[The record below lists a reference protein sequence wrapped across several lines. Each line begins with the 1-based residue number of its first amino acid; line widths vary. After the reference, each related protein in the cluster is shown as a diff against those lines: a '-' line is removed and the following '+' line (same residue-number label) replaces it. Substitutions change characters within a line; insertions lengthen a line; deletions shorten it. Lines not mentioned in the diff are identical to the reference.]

1 MWGNKRHRHMPAGKA
16 LGAVM
21 TGALLLSAALAPVTS
36 AAAPH
41 PTDGS
46 AVVDGATAEWSLS
59 TDHFGDMTDAG
70 VADRPVRAKL
80 YVRYDCDAETLFALV
95 LVQGDEQGRQD
106 RPDEAYLRID
116 GEDKLVGATSGNDGT
131 PPDFAWINGD
141 GTLADGYEA
150 SGELEPG
157 TYTLRAHILVAD
169 DSADGYTPMD
179 VVGRAVPLV
188 IECGEEE
195 PTDGEE
201 EPTDGEE
208 EPTDG
213 GEEPTDGQEEPVG
226 GVGGATGRPRT
237 TLPPTDALVG
247 TEPTTSGDGVRVA
260 LVLLASAVGVAAL
273 VTPTRRRRV
282 VEETNEAA

>member
-1 MWGNKRHRHMPAGKA
+1 MWGNTRHRHMPAGRA
-16 LGAVM
+16 FGAVL
-21 TGALLLSAALAPVTS
+21 TGALLLSAVLAPVTS
-36 AAAPH
+36 AAAPN
-41 PTDGS
+41 PSYDT
-46 AVVDGATAEWSLS
+46 AEVDGDAGEWSLGA
-59 TDHFGDMTDAG
+59 DHFADMTDGG
-70 VADRPVRAKL
+70 VDGRPVRAKL
-80 YVRYDCDAETLFALV
+80 YVRYDCETEILFALV
-95 LVQGDEQGRQD
+95 LVEGDEQARQD
-106 RPDEAYLRID
+106 RPDEAYLRVD
-116 GEDKLVGATSGNDGT
+116 AEGKLVGATSGNDGT
-131 PPDFAWINGD
+131 PPDFEWIDGD

-157 TYTLRAHILVAD
+157 TYSLRAHILVAD

-179 VVGRAVPLV
+179 VVGRDVPLV
-188 IECGEEE
+188 IACE
-195 PTDGEE
+195 GEE

-247 TEPTTSGDGVRVA
+247 TEPTTSGDGIRVA